1 MLNDQT
7 EVLKKIVE
15 FLPFIIPIVLL
26 QWSLMVFAIIKLIR
40 AEQPPKL
47 LPKWVWLIIILL
59 VNIIGPVA
67 YLMLGRNEE

>member
-26 QWSLMVFAIIKLIR
+26 QWALMVFAIVKLIK

-47 LPKWVWLIIILL
+47 LPKWAWLIIILL
-59 VNIIGPVA
+59 VNIIGPVV
-67 YLMLGRNEE
+67 YLMLGRSEE

>member
-7 EVLKKIVE
+7 DVLKKIAE

-26 QWSLMVFAIIKLIR
+26 QWSLMVFAIVKLVK

-47 LPKWVWLIIILL
+47 LPKWGWLIVILL